1 MVSLQELI
9 EDSKENF
16 ADDPEERLIVSGV
29 SWESYEKLLA
39 KLEDNSHYRI
49 TYLDEILEIVSPS
62 QKHETVKSRIGFL
75 KEFYFYKKQI
85 KHTPMGSTT
94 VKNRLKKAGAEPD
107 ECYCIGKLKD
117 IPDLAIEVT
126 ITSGSIKK
134 LETYL
139 RLGVK
144 EVWFWKNSGF
154 SLYYLREEVPSRF
167 AQTYGYEQVHSSV
180 LIPSLNIGFLTE
192 CVLIPDQIQACSKF
206 EEGIAR
212 NGAEG

>member
-1 MVSLQELI
+1 MVSFKELI
-9 EDSKENF
+9 EDSQETF
-16 ADDPEERLIVSGV
+16 ASDPEERLTISGV

-75 KEFYFYKKQI
+75 LEFYFCKKKI
-85 KHTPMGSTT
+85 NHFSMGSTT
-94 VKNRLKKAGAEPD
+94 VRNRLKQAGVEPD
-107 ECYCIGKLKD
+107 ECYCFDDDEKE

-134 LETYL
+134 LETYS

-144 EVWFWKNSGF
+144 EVWFWKKNKF
-154 SLYYLREEVPSRF
+154 SLYYLRDLKQF
-167 AQTYGYEQVHSSV
+167 ALNFGYEEIQSSE
-180 LIPSLNIGFLTE
+180 LIPELNIAFLFE
-192 CVLIPDQIQACSKF
+192 CVTIPNQVDAWEQF
-206 EEGIAR
+206 EKGI
-212 NGAEG
+212 

>member
-1 MVSLQELI
+1 MVSFKELI
-9 EDSKENF
+9 EDSQETF
-16 ADDPEERLIVSGV
+16 ASDPEERLTISGV

-75 KEFYFYKKQI
+75 LEFYFCKKKI
-85 KHTPMGSTT
+85 NHFSMGSTT
-94 VKNRLKKAGAEPD
+94 VRNRLKQAGAEPD
-107 ECYCIGKLKD
+107 ECYCFDDNEKE

-134 LETYL
+134 LETYS

-144 EVWFWKNSGF
+144 EVWFWKKNKF
-154 SLYYLREEVPSRF
+154 SLYYLRDLKQFVENF
-167 AQTYGYEQVHSSV
+167 GYEEIQSSE
-180 LIPSLNIGFLTE
+180 LIPELNIAFLSE
-192 CVLIPDQIQACSKF
+192 CVTIPNQVDAWEQF
-206 EEGIAR
+206 EKGI
-212 NGAEG
+212 

>member
-1 MVSLQELI
+1 MVSFKELI
-9 EDSKENF
+9 EDSQETF
-16 ADDPEERLIVSGV
+16 ASDPEERLTISGV

-75 KEFYFYKKQI
+75 LEFYFCKKKI
-85 KHTPMGSTT
+85 NHFSMGSTT
-94 VKNRLKKAGAEPD
+94 VRNRLKQVGAEPD
-107 ECYCIGKLKD
+107 ECYCFDDNEKE

-134 LETYL
+134 LETYS

-144 EVWFWKNSGF
+144 EVWFWKKNKF
-154 SLYYLREEVPSRF
+154 SLYYLRDLKQFVENF
-167 AQTYGYEQVHSSV
+167 GYEEIQSSE
-180 LIPSLNIGFLTE
+180 LIPELNIAFLSE
-192 CVLIPDQIQACSKF
+192 CVTIPNQVDAWEQF
-206 EEGIAR
+206 EKGI
-212 NGAEG
+212 

>member
-1 MVSLQELI
+1 MVSLKELI
-9 EDSKENF
+9 EEPYPNF

-29 SWESYEKLLA
+29 SWQSYENLLA

-75 KEFYFYKKQI
+75 LEFYFYKKKI
-85 KHTPMGSTT
+85 KHKPMGSTT
-94 VKNRLKKAGAEPD
+94 VKNRLKKVGAEPD
-107 ECYCIGKLKD
+107 ECYCIGEPKD

-126 ITSGSIKK
+126 ITSGRKKK

-144 EVWFWKNSGF
+144 EVWFWKNGGF

-167 AQTYGYEQVHSSV
+167 VETYGYEQVQGSV

-192 CVLIPDQIQACSKF
+192 CVLIPDQIDACEKF

-212 NGAEG
+212 

>member
-9 EDSKENF
+9 EEPEDSF
-16 ADDPEERLIVSGV
+16 ADDPEERLTVSGV
-29 SWESYEKLLA
+29 SWESFERLLA
-39 KLEDNSHYRI
+39 KLEDNSHYRV

-75 KEFYFYKKQI
+75 LEFYFCAKGI
-85 KHTPMGSTT
+85 KHTSMGSTT

-107 ECYCIGKLKD
+107 ECYCIGEKKD

-134 LETYL
+134 LETYH

-144 EVWFWKNSGF
+144 EVWFWKNNQF
-154 SLYYLREEVPSRF
+154 SLYYLREEIPKNF
-167 AQTYGYEQVHSSV
+167 ADTYGYEKIQSSILV
-180 LIPSLNIGFLTE
+180 PELDINFYSE
-192 CVLIPDQIQACSKF
+192 CILIPDQVEAWTRFQQ
-206 EEGIAR
+206 GI
-212 NGAEG
+212 

>member
-1 MVSLQELI
+1 MVSFKELI
-9 EDSKENF
+9 EDSQETF
-16 ADDPEERLIVSGV
+16 ASDPEERLTISGV

-75 KEFYFYKKQI
+75 LEFYFCKKKI
-85 KHTPMGSTT
+85 NHFSMGSTT
-94 VKNRLKKAGAEPD
+94 VRNRLKQAGAEPD
-107 ECYCIGKLKD
+107 ECYCFDDNEKE

-134 LETYL
+134 LETYS

-144 EVWFWKNSGF
+144 EVWFWKKNKF
-154 SLYYLREEVPSRF
+154 SLYYLRDLKQFVENF
-167 AQTYGYEQVHSSV
+167 GYEEIQSSE
-180 LIPSLNIGFLTE
+180 LIPELNIAFLSE
-192 CVLIPDQIQACSKF
+192 CVTIPNQVDAWQQF
-206 EEGIAR
+206 EQGI
-212 NGAEG
+212 

>member
-1 MVSLQELI
+1 MVSFKELI
-9 EDSKENF
+9 EDSQETF
-16 ADDPEERLIVSGV
+16 ASDPEERLTISGV

-75 KEFYFYKKQI
+75 LEFYFCKKKI
-85 KHTPMGSTT
+85 NHFSMGSTT
-94 VKNRLKKAGAEPD
+94 VRNRLKQAGAEPD
-107 ECYCIGKLKD
+107 ECYCIGEKKD

-134 LETYL
+134 LETYR

-144 EVWFWKNSGF
+144 EVWFWKDNQ
-154 SLYYLREEVPSRF
+154 LNRYYLREENPQSF
-167 AQTYGYEQVHSSV
+167 AQNYGYEQIQSSELV
-180 LIPSLNIGFLTE
+180 PELNIDFFTE
-192 CVLIPDQIQACSKF
+192 CIIIPDQVDAWEQF
-206 EEGIAR
+206 EQGI
-212 NGAEG
+212 